1 MQPLNICQSY
11 YGALK
16 IVDNLS
22 KDHDIDVQMSSDLL
36 RELIQE
42 PQQVGMLVCLFVCV
56 CVCVYTRSCC
66 VLCDCLHVFFYS
78 M

>member
-1 MQPLNICQSY
+1 MQPLNVCLSY

-22 KDHDIDVQMSSDLL
+22 KDQDIDVHMSGYLL
-36 RELIQE
+36 RELIRA
-42 PQQVGMLVCLFVCV
+42 PQQVGMLVTLCLCMGVCMYVYV
-56 CVCVYTRSCC
+56 CERTYNSVIVYI
-66 VLCDCLHVFFYS
+66 S